1 MEVVK
6 NIVIKKGGIKPIL
19 VDFFYKKRSKKM
31 PIVIFCHGYKGFKDW
46 GAWNLVGKE
55 FANKNFFFIKFNFSH
70 NGGTVENPIDFPDLK
85 AFGNNNFSHELNDIE
100 RVLDFI
106 SCEKSVFENIDLK
119 NIFLIGHSRGG
130 GTCAIKASEN
140 KKIKGLISWAGVSDF
155 ESRFNKN
162 STEFKRWESNGVKYI
177 ENSRTKQK
185 MPHYFQFYLDFK
197 KNSKR
202 LNIKSAVNSLKIP
215 YLIIHG
221 DKDDSVNI
229 KEGYRLN
236 SWNDKNKMYVIKNAN
251 HTFCSKHP
259 WTQKNLPPELKQAV
273 KKSIDFINLSLN
285 L

>member
-1 MEVVK
+1 MEIKK
-6 NIVIKKGGIKPIL
+6 NICLEAKGLKPIL
-19 VDFFYKKRSKKM
+19 IDLFYKKANLKM
-31 PIVIFCHGYKGFKDW
+31 PVVIFCHGYKGFKDW
-46 GAWNLVGKE
+46 GAWDLVSNE
-55 FANKNFFFIKFNFSH
+55 FAKNNFFSIKFNFSH
-70 NGGTVENPIDFPDLK
+70 NGGTFDEPIDFPDLE
-85 AFGNNNFSHELNDIE
+85 AFGNNNYTHELNDLG

-106 SCEKSVFENIDLK
+106 LKEKTILTNVDLN

-130 GTCAIKASEN
+130 GICAIKASEN
-140 KKIKGLISWAGVSDF
+140 KNIKGLISWAGVCDF
-155 ESRFNKN
+155 ESRFNIN

-221 DKDDSVNI
+221 DKDGSVNI